1 MKIKLSKTI
10 PSFQSL
16 SLETKIKATN
26 GNKSMAAITVFA
38 HALRY
43 FKLLALQE
51 LSDQAAINIL
61 NEDIRWVL
69 TVPAIWKPSAKQFM
83 RAAAYEV

>member
-1 MKIKLSKTI
+1 M
-10 PSFQSL
+10 
-16 SLETKIKATN
+16 
-26 GNKSMAAITVFA
+26 FA

-83 RAAAYEV
+83 RAAAYEVSSSLTNLFSFTIILDSYVILY